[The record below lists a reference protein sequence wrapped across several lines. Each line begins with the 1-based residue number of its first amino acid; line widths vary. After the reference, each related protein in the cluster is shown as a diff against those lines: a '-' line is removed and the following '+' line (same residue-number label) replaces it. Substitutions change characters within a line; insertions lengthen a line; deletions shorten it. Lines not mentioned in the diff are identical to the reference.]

1 MYFDYTS
8 TTKIDD
14 EILKLLVKVESDFYG
29 NTEALHYLGQRS
41 NNLLEKAKNE
51 ISDILK
57 VNHEIIFTH
66 NATEANNLGIQGVVS
81 GKKGKVITTKIEHPS
96 VFEVF
101 KALEKQGYE
110 VVYLNVN
117 SDGVI
122 DLKELENEMNKD
134 VLLVSCMWVNNIT
147 GSIQPIKKVIDI
159 VSKYP
164 KAKLHVDA
172 VQGMCKIVP
181 DFSFNEIDLMTIS
194 AHKFYGPK
202 GVGALMYKKN
212 IILEKTIYGSN
223 VQNGIKP
230 GTIDLGKAVCLCKAI
245 KKYYPTTKDRYDFTI
260 KLCNKLRENIKNVSC
275 IKINSNNYNS
285 PYIFNISFDGIN
297 GETILHRLEE
307 KEIYVST
314 GSSCSSK
321 IKKPEKTIY
330 ECFKDENR
338 ALSSI
343 RISLSHHTTE
353 EEIDALINAIKEIV

>member
-1 MYFDYTS
+1 M
-8 TTKIDD
+8 
-14 EILKLLVKVESDFYG
+14 
-29 NTEALHYLGQRS
+29 
-41 NNLLEKAKNE
+41 
-51 ISDILK
+51 
-57 VNHEIIFTH
+57 
-66 NATEANNLGIQGVVS
+66 
-81 GKKGKVITTKIEHPS
+81 
-96 VFEVF
+96 FEVF

-181 DFSFNEIDLMTIS
+181 DFSFNEIDLITIS

-230 GTIDLGKAVCLCKAI
+230 GTIDLGKLFVYVKQLKSI
-245 KKYYPTTKDRYDFTI
+245 I
-260 KLCNKLRENIKNVSC
+260 QLL
-275 IKINSNNYNS
+275 KI
-285 PYIFNISFDGIN
+285 DM
-297 GETILHRLEE
+297 ILL
-307 KEIYVST
+307 
-314 GSSCSSK
+314 
-321 IKKPEKTIY
+321 
-330 ECFKDENR
+330 
-338 ALSSI
+338 
-343 RISLSHHTTE
+343 
-353 EEIDALINAIKEIV
+353 